1 MAEQKE
7 KKLTHKEQRFAEEF
21 VVDCN
26 ATQAAIRAGYS
37 KRTARQI
44 GSRALSKPSVQEAI
58 NERLKRLSMSAEEAA
73 KRLTDWGRGS
83 FEPFTKEDPDFG
95 VVLDLSTPEARE
107 NLHLIRRMKQTK
119 REMTSGGDTVGFEYV
134 TEVELHDAKDAV
146 IQIAKIHGQ
155 FVARLDHTSGGKPLK
170 GISSIEIVYTDKKEL
185 GNEHSGDAGIPQA

>member
-7 KKLTHKEQRFAEEF
+7 KKLTHKEQRFIEEF
-21 VVDCN
+21 TVDFS
-26 ATQAAIRAGYS
+26 AAQAAIRSDYS
-37 KRTARQI
+37 KRTAKVI
-44 GSRALSKPSVQEAI
+44 GYQNLNKAHIQSAI

-107 NLHLIRRMKQTK
+107 SLHLIRRMKQTK

-155 FVARLDHTSGGKPLK
+155 FVARLDHTSGGKPLN
-170 GISSIEIVYTDKKEL
+170 GISAIEVVYTDKKEL
-185 GNEHSGDAGIPQA
+185 KDEDSGDAGIPQA